1 MDRLVSLKDVF
12 ETTILEENEFN
23 FRNENLST
31 EYEASGQADFYLCF
45 MAQEFI
51 DGNWNFSWVGF
62 LFSGLATKWAYE
74 EREKYENHL
83 N

>member
-1 MDRLVSLKDVF
+1 MDGLVSLEDLF
-12 ETTILEENEFN
+12 ETLCDENELN
-23 FRNENLST
+23 FGNENLST

-51 DGNWNFSWVGF
+51 DGNWNYSWLGF
-62 LFSGLATKWAYE
+62 LASGLATKWATK
-74 EREKYENHL
+74 EREKYQNRL